1 MQLTD
6 HFKRKFSFATIGLAS
21 IHLVL
26 EGLYTIRFGQ
36 HFLGLLPDLVADAL
50 LFWGSVLLLKE
61 PKAPGILCGAWGFTL
76 CLHYRAFAWRF
87 EEYLAGTSDSVVDG
101 TMYVLAST
109 MVISIVCFAVTLW
122 MCLPA
127 HQADGPDGSI
137 HE

>member
-1 MQLTD
+1 MQRD
-6 HFKRKFSFATIGLAS
+6 DRFHRNFAIATIGLAS

-26 EGLYTIRFGQ
+26 ELLYTFRFGQ

-50 LFWGSVLLLKE
+50 LFWGSLLILQGRD
-61 PKAPGILCGAWGFTL
+61 ARGILCGAWGFTL

-87 EEYLAGTSDSVVDG
+87 EEYLAGTSDGLIDA

-109 MVISIVCFAVTLW
+109 MAISVVCFGLTLR

-127 HQADGPDGSI
+127 SGAAGSSRA
-137 HE
+137 

>member
-1 MQLTD
+1 MQRTD
-6 HFKRKFSFATIGLAS
+6 NFKGKFALATIGFAS
-21 IHLVL
+21 IHFIL

-50 LFWGSVLLLKE
+50 LFWGSLLLLKDR
-61 PKAPGILCGAWGFTL
+61 KTTGVLCGAWGFTL

-87 EEYLAGTSDSVVDG
+87 EEYLAGSSDAVIDG

-109 MVISIVCFAVTLW
+109 MGISIACFAITLW

-127 HQADGPDGSI
+127 HRADGQGGPI